1 MTQTRSLTI
10 FGATGSV
17 GESTLNLV
25 HECTGR
31 FGIKGLTAHS
41 NYQKL
46 SQLALEFRPDCV
58 VIADDA
64 YYRPLA
70 DSLSGTGIDVRA
82 GHQALIELAGE
93 PVDCVIGAIVGIAGL
108 APVYAA
114 VQAGQQIAL
123 ANKETLVAAGH
134 IIMPLVKEAGAT
146 LLPIDSEHSAIF
158 QCLKNESSAAIQ
170 DITLTASGGP
180 FRQFTRQ
187 QMGQVSRTQAL
198 AHPNWSMGPKVT
210 IDSAT
215 LMNKGLELIEAKWL
229 FGLAPDDI
237 KAVIHPQS
245 VVHGLV
251 NFKDGSCL
259 AHLGAADMR
268 IPISYALDYPH
279 RLSWQAERLDLIQLA
294 QLDFAAIDTDR
305 FPCFALA
312 RQAMA
317 AEPEHAVVLN
327 AANEIAVA
335 AFLADD
341 IRYLQIADVVDSA
354 LEHFSGCAPTTSID
368 DVISLDQTV
377 RRFLS
382 AQPNLC

>member
-1 MTQTRSLTI
+1 MQTRSLTI

-25 HECTGR
+25 RECNGR
-31 FGIKGLTAHS
+31 FRLKALTAHT
-41 NYQKL
+41 NYQEL
-46 SQLALEFRPDCV
+46 SRLALEFRPEIV
-58 VIADDA
+58 VISDDIHYSA
-64 YYRPLA
+64 LK
-70 DSLSGTGIDVRA
+70 DTLNGTGIEVRA
-82 GHQALIELAGE
+82 GSQALVDLARL
-93 PVDCVIGAIVGIAGL
+93 PVDCVVGAIVGIAGL
-108 APVYAA
+108 APLYAA

-134 IIMPLVKEAGAT
+134 IIMPLLAEAGAT
-146 LLPIDSEHSAIF
+146 ILPVDSEHSAVF
-158 QCLKNESSAAIQ
+158 QCLRGEQNAAVEN
-170 DITLTASGGP
+170 ITLTASGGP
-180 FRQFTRQ
+180 FRQLNRQ
-187 QMGQVSRTQAL
+187 QMSMVSREQAL

-229 FGLAPDDI
+229 FGLAPDQI

-245 VVHGLV
+245 IVHGLV

-279 RLSWQAERLDLIQLA
+279 RLSWRADTLDLVQLA
-294 QLDFAAIDTDR
+294 QLDFAAIDFDL

-317 AEPEHAVVLN
+317 AEPEQSIVLN
-327 AANEIAVA
+327 AANEVAVA
-335 AFLADD
+335 AFLSDKID
-341 IRYLQIADVVDSA
+341 YLQIADVVEDA
-354 LEHFSGCAPTTSID
+354 LTRFSGCAKTVTIE
-368 DVISLDQTV
+368 DVISLDQDV

-382 AQPNLC
+382 ERPQMC